1 MSQSRKRHA
10 GCAQL
15 RPGALPAMSLVII
28 AAIVADA
35 IVVLSIVIWAFRPDL
50 IRAAHPGCSFREP
63 PIEPR
68 TCLS

>member
-1 MSQSRKRHA
+1 MQGARSQVNIALREMGGMSQSRKRHA

-35 IVVLSIVIWAFRPDL
+35 IVVLSIVIWAFRPD
-50 IRAAHPGCSFREP
+50 
-63 PIEPR
+63 
-68 TCLS
+68 